1 MSKFVSSRKG
11 LVLIIEDDP
20 ISMNILVNI
29 FKSEGYKTLQAED
42 GHVGLDLMLSKRPD
56 LVCLDVVLPRLSGY
70 EVCQAARKTPEL
82 SSMPIL
88 MITSLDKKDDVVK
101 GLKSG
106 ATDYITKPFSPIEV
120 IARARVNLEQKF
132 FLDRLT
138 DRSKKFRLAYEVL
151 ETTTSS
157 LDIKQVLFILVER
170 TATALKAE
178 RCSIIAVE
186 GKWGEDKERLKG
198 RVLVSHDDP
207 NMAEI
212 PLDLSKY
219 PEIIKS
225 FRTGELVLIEDI
237 QTDPIMEDVREKM
250 SHLGMKSIIAVPLT
264 FRGEIMGALLL
275 RSSRPGKSFTDE
287 EIAISRVIAGASSNA
302 IKNATLYRMLER
314 KTGKLLRLNEELIR
328 TNEELQYLSNIKS
341 DFVAT
346 VSHELRT
353 PLTAIIGFSELL
365 SEEHVGDLTEEQ
377 KEYTGQIY
385 RKGKDLLNLINDI
398 LDTGR
403 LEEGKIAF
411 RFKPVDFREI
421 INDVIFSTRHVTS
434 VEPDIQTDIPE
445 DMPQIEADRD
455 KLLQIMNNIVSNA
468 LKYSDPGSP
477 VQIDVKKISGRRETD
492 HSDLVQISVTDKGIG
507 IPDDCHQK
515 VFEQFFQVDQGTS
528 RPYHGAGL
536 GLFIAK
542 SMVELHGGKIWLDS
556 IPDKGTSFHFTIPMK
571 QN

>member
-1 MSKFVSSRKG
+1 
-11 LVLIIEDDP
+11 
-20 ISMNILVNI
+20 MNILVNI

-42 GHVGLDLMLSKRPD
+42 GHAGLDLMLSKRPD
-56 LVCLDVVLPRLSGY
+56 LVCLDIVLPRLSGY

-157 LDIKQVLFILVER
+157 LDIKQVLFILVAR
-170 TATALKAE
+170 TANALNAE

-186 GKWGEDKERLKG
+186 GKWGEDKEILKG

-207 NMAEI
+207 NLAEI
-212 PLDLSKY
+212 PLDLAKY

-237 QTDPIMEDVREKM
+237 ETDPIMEGVREKM
-250 SHLGMKSIIAVPLT
+250 SHLGLKSIIAVPLT

-275 RSSRPGKSFTDE
+275 RSARSGKSFNDE
-287 EIAISRVIAGASSNA
+287 EIAIARVIAGASSNA

-314 KTGKLLRLNEELIR
+314 KTDKLARLNEELLRI
-328 TNEELQYLSNIKS
+328 NEELQYLNTIKS

-353 PLTAIIGFSELL
+353 PLTSIIGFSELL
-365 SEEHVGDLTEEQ
+365 SEEHVGKLTEEQ
-377 KEYTGQIY
+377 KDYTGQIC

-445 DMPQIEADRD
+445 GLPQIEADRD

-477 VQIDVKKISGRRETD
+477 VKIDVKKISGRRETD
-492 HSDLVQISVTDKGIG
+492 HSDLMQVSVIDKGIG
-507 IPDDCHQK
+507 IPDECHQK
-515 VFEQFFQVDQGTS
+515 VFEQFFQVDQGTA

-542 SMVELHGGKIWLDS
+542 SMVELHGGKIWFDS
-556 IPDKGTSFHFTIPMK
+556 VPDKGTTFHFTIPMK

>member
-11 LVLIIEDDP
+11 LVLVIEDDP

-186 GKWGEDKERLKG
+186 GKWGED
-198 RVLVSHDDP
+198 
-207 NMAEI
+207 
-212 PLDLSKY
+212 
-219 PEIIKS
+219 
-225 FRTGELVLIEDI
+225 T
-237 QTDPIMEDVREKM
+237 
-250 SHLGMKSIIAVPLT
+250 
-264 FRGEIMGALLL
+264 
-275 RSSRPGKSFTDE
+275 
-287 EIAISRVIAGASSNA
+287 
-302 IKNATLYRMLER
+302 
-314 KTGKLLRLNEELIR
+314 
-328 TNEELQYLSNIKS
+328 
-341 DFVAT
+341 
-346 VSHELRT
+346 
-353 PLTAIIGFSELL
+353 
-365 SEEHVGDLTEEQ
+365 
-377 KEYTGQIY
+377 
-385 RKGKDLLNLINDI
+385 
-398 LDTGR
+398 
-403 LEEGKIAF
+403 
-411 RFKPVDFREI
+411 
-421 INDVIFSTRHVTS
+421 
-434 VEPDIQTDIPE
+434 
-445 DMPQIEADRD
+445 
-455 KLLQIMNNIVSNA
+455 
-468 LKYSDPGSP
+468 
-477 VQIDVKKISGRRETD
+477 
-492 HSDLVQISVTDKGIG
+492 
-507 IPDDCHQK
+507 
-515 VFEQFFQVDQGTS
+515 
-528 RPYHGAGL
+528 
-536 GLFIAK
+536 
-542 SMVELHGGKIWLDS
+542 
-556 IPDKGTSFHFTIPMK
+556 
-571 QN
+571 